1 MWQNDMKDFQQLIA
15 TIEQVH
21 GHLQASA
28 ANAVNQ
34 ALTIRNWLI
43 GHYIVEFEQGGEDKA
58 KYGERLLATMAAELR
73 HIKGFDER
81 SFRRFRQFY
90 LTYPQISEALSDPFI
105 RSLTV
110 GALPQLL
117 SNLTIRGTVS
127 PESKGSSIRGT
138 LSPESENQP
147 TESILRPNSR
157 ESEPQEKVGSVTPQL
172 PKKPQVPPDKL
183 ITRLSYSHL
192 ELLLNIDEP
201 LKRTFYE
208 LECIKGTWSVRELK
222 RQINSLYFERSG
234 LSEKPEVLSEL
245 VRQKTTPQVPKDIIK
260 NIYAFEFLGLS
271 TKEILEESD
280 IESALLDNLQG
291 FIMELGNGFCL
302 EARQKRILIGENY
315 YFIDLVF
322 YHRFLRC
329 HILIE
334 LKLGAFDH
342 NDIGQLNTYVNYYK
356 LEIMQENENPPV
368 GILLVADKDHAL
380 VKYATAGMDENLF
393 IQEYL
398 IRLPSKDQLESYIE
412 SELRKVR

>member
-1 MWQNDMKDFQQLIA
+1 MREKDMKNFQELMA

-21 GHLQASA
+21 GHLQATA
-28 ANAVNQ
+28 ANAINQ

-43 GHYIVEFEQGGEDKA
+43 GYYIVEFEQGGRDKA
-58 KYGERLLATMAAELR
+58 KYGKNLIERIAEKLG
-73 HIKGFDER
+73 HIRGIDRR
-81 SFRRFRQFY
+81 SIFKFRQFY
-90 LTYPQISEALSDPFI
+90 LTYPHIGETLADKMMP
-105 RSLTV
+105 SL
-110 GALPQLL
+110 
-117 SNLTIRGTVS
+117 
-127 PESKGSSIRGT
+127 
-138 LSPESENQP
+138 
-147 TESILRPNSR
+147 
-157 ESEPQEKVGSVTPQL
+157 KVGSLPPLLENAPILGTAPRETPLHLKVGSATPLL
-172 PKKPQVPPDKL
+172 PKNLQVPADKL
-183 ITRLSYSHL
+183 ITKLSYTHL

-234 LSEKPEVLSEL
+234 LSEKPEQLSEM
-245 VRQKTTPQVPKDIIK
+245 VQQKTTPQAPKDIIK

-271 TKEILEESD
+271 TRPILEESD
-280 IESALLDNLQG
+280 MEAALLDNLQA

-302 EARQKRILIGENY
+302 EARQKRILIGEHY

-329 HILIE
+329 HVLIE

-342 NDIGQLNTYVNYYK
+342 HDIGQLNTYVSYYK
-356 LEIMQENENPPV
+356 MEIMRENENPPV

-398 IRLPSKDQLESYIE
+398 IQLPSKDQLESYIE
-412 SELRKVR
+412 GELRRIR